1 VFSLR
6 SFLVAGKTKA
16 MDMPDRKAFHF
27 PYQYHGLT
35 KTLMREIL
43 IKAGNRANKRGIF
56 TGKKSI

>member
-1 VFSLR
+1 
-6 SFLVAGKTKA
+6 

-43 IKAGNRANKRGIF
+43 IKTGNLENKRGIF
-56 TGKKSI
+56 TGKASIYPKNSDGQ